1 MSSAALEKSRT
12 ANMTVKLEG
21 SERDRLKTLAAAKK
35 RTPHYIMREAIQKY
49 LDEEEA
55 EQRFIAAGEA
65 SLKHYQKTGLHITL
79 DELRTWAKDAKKHP
93 NAPMP
98 ECHT

>member
-1 MSSAALEKSRT
+1 MPSAALDSSRT
-12 ANMTVKLEG
+12 VNMTVKLEG
-21 SERDRLKTLAAAKK
+21 SDRDRLKALAVVKK

-65 SLKHYQKTGLHITL
+65 SLEHYQKTGLHITL
-79 DELRTWAKDAKKHP
+79 DELRTWAKDVKDNPA
-93 NAPMP
+93 APMP
-98 ECHT
+98 ACHA

>member
-1 MSSAALEKSRT
+1 MPTAALEKSGT
-12 ANMTVKLEG
+12 ANMTVKLG
-21 SERDRLKTLAAAKK
+21 GAERDRLKALAAARK
-35 RTPHYIMREAIQKY
+35 RTTHYLMREAIQKF

-79 DELRTWAKDAKKHP
+79 DELRSWAKDVKKDP
-93 NAPMP
+93 NTPMP